1 MNSIDFRYKIEILV
15 FIITVVV
22 FQYYIN
28 LYATEL
34 KKFRKET
41 IALRNLVS
49 NNMDGIEEKRA
60 QVNETVA
67 KAIPTL

>member
-60 QVNETVA
+60 
-67 KAIPTL
+67 